1 MYRSPK
7 YWKEMKEIR
16 KKFLREQADKQASE
30 RAIQET
36 VPHNDIEEANR
47 RAGGPTSNEPENNQ
61 ASDEEASK
69 QR

>member
-30 RAIQET
+30 RAS
-36 VPHNDIEEANR
+36 R
-47 RAGGPTSNEPENNQ
+47 REGGPASHEPESDQ
-61 ASDEEASK
+61 ASEEDASK

>member
-30 RAIQET
+30 RAS
-36 VPHNDIEEANR
+36 R
-47 RAGGPTSNEPENNQ
+47 RAGGPASHAPDSDQ
-61 ASDEEASK
+61 ASEEDASK

>member
-30 RAIQET
+30 RAS
-36 VPHNDIEEANR
+36 R
-47 RAGGPTSNEPENNQ
+47 RVGGPTSREPESDQ
-61 ASDEEASK
+61 ASEKDASK

>member
-16 KKFLREQADKQASE
+16 KKFLREQANKQESE
-30 RAIQET
+30 RAS
-36 VPHNDIEEANR
+36 R
-47 RAGGPTSNEPENNQ
+47 RVGGPASNEPESDQ

>member
-7 YWKEMKEIR
+7 YWKEMKEIK

-30 RAIQET
+30 RAS
-36 VPHNDIEEANR
+36 R
-47 RAGGPTSNEPENNQ
+47 RAGGPASREPENDQ
-61 ASDEEASK
+61 ASEKDASK

>member
-16 KKFLREQADKQASE
+16 KKFLREHADKQASE
-30 RAIQET
+30 RAR
-36 VPHNDIEEANR
+36 R
-47 RAGGPTSNEPENNQ
+47 RAGGPASHEPESDQ
-61 ASDEEASK
+61 ASEEDASK

>member
-16 KKFLREQADKQASE
+16 KKFLREQADKQACE
-30 RAIQET
+30 RAS
-36 VPHNDIEEANR
+36 R
-47 RAGGPTSNEPENNQ
+47 RVGGPASSEPESDQ
-61 ASDEEASK
+61 ASDEDASK

>member
-16 KKFLREQADKQASE
+16 KKFLREQANKQESE
-30 RAIQET
+30 RAS
-36 VPHNDIEEANR
+36 R
-47 RAGGPTSNEPENNQ
+47 RVGGPASNEPESDQ
-61 ASDEEASK
+61 ASEEDASK